1 VIKFY
6 SIRASA
12 LSLGLSKTHLLKNNK
27 SVLPYQDTS
36 ENILQLISRRGNDK
50 IIDKKKSPTTRNMP
64 PLNDQVLSHITR
76 FYARDVSG
84 GIVAAYVVAGIFG
97 VIALGAL
104 VLWFGNITRRF

>member
-1 VIKFY
+1 
-6 SIRASA
+6 
-12 LSLGLSKTHLLKNNK
+12 
-27 SVLPYQDTS
+27 
-36 ENILQLISRRGNDK
+36 
-50 IIDKKKSPTTRNMP
+50 MP

-76 FYARDVSG
+76 FYARDISG